1 MKKFILLSFILS
13 IGITSSVGAQAGVF
27 NPFANCVTDAN
38 GQCVPNTILTA
49 MPFLRI
55 IPDARGGAMGDAG
68 IATSA
73 DASSLH
79 YNGAK
84 LAFAEQEVG
93 LGVTYTPWLRN
104 LGLNDVYLAYL
115 SGYKQIDKLQT
126 VAFSLR
132 FFSLGDINFTDI
144 NGDPA
149 GTGSPRE
156 MEFAVAYARK
166 LGSNLSAGLTGKYI
180 YSNLASGQMV
190 GGVEIV
196 SANAFAADIS
206 LQYVKENKIVAN
218 GGKFSM
224 GLTLSNIGSK
234 VTYTGNPV
242 KDFLPGNFG
251 LGAAMELNFDKYNT
265 ITFAFDI
272 NKLLA
277 PSPIV
282 CQELDAEGNIVT
294 NPNCSVDGDNIPD
307 YRQKGLFSGVFG
319 SFGDAQGG
327 AREEFKEISYSLG
340 IEYWYDKQFAVRAG
354 YFYEHPEKGDRQY
367 LTLGVG
373 LKYNVFGLNL
383 AYLTP
388 TNNRRNPLDNTLRF
402 SMLYDFE
409 SSRGDN

>member
-1 MKKFILLSFILS
+1 MKKFIILTFILS
-13 IGITSSVGAQAGVF
+13 LGVTNYVGAQAGVF
-27 NPFANCVTDAN
+27 NPFANCVTDVN
-38 GQCVPNTILTA
+38 GDCVPNTILTA

-79 YNGAK
+79 YNAAK
-84 LAFAEQEVG
+84 LAFAEEEVG

-115 SGYKQIDKLQT
+115 SGYKQIDELQT
-126 VAFSLR
+126 VGFSLR

-156 MEFAVAYARK
+156 MEFAVAYSRK
-166 LGSNLSAGLTGKYI
+166 LGDNFSAGLTGKYI
-180 YSNLASGQMV
+180 YSNLASGQTV
-190 GGVEIV
+190 NGIEIV

-206 LQYVKENKIVAN
+206 LQYIKENNLVAN

-234 VTYTGNPV
+234 VTYTGNTI

-251 LGAAMELNFDKYNT
+251 LGAAMELNFDEYNT
-265 ITFAFDI
+265 ITFALDI

-277 PSPIV
+277 PSPIL
-282 CQELDAEGNIVT
+282 CTTIDEEGNEI
-294 NPNCSVDGDNIPD
+294 PFDCSTDGVDIPD

-319 SFGDAQGG
+319 SFSDAQGG
-327 AREEFKEISYSLG
+327 ASEEFKELSYSFG

-402 SMLYDFE
+402 SMLYDFQ
-409 SSRGDN
+409 SARGDN